1 MKKKKYMKQER
12 ELAVQCLYQI
22 EFHQEMD
29 AHTYFVE
36 FFKQEKGF
44 QYDESYTKRVIQA
57 VVQYKTELNELL
69 EGFLKKDWTLS
80 RLPLIEATILRTA
93 LAEMLYLDQ
102 PPEIAINEA
111 IELTRMYSD
120 EASTKYINGVLHNIA
135 EKRLPANG

>member
-12 ELAVQCLYQI
+12 ELAIQCLYQI

-29 AHTYFVE
+29 AHTYFMR
-36 FFKQEKGF
+36 FFEQEKNF
-44 QYDESYTKRVIQA
+44 EYAESYTKKLIDA
-57 VVQYKTELNELL
+57 VVQHKKVLNELL
-69 EGFLKKDWTLS
+69 EEFLKKDWTLN

-93 LAEMLYLDQ
+93 LAEMYYLNQ

-120 EASTKYINGVLHNIA
+120 EASTKYVNGVLHNIA
-135 EKRLPANG
+135 EKRLPSHD